1 MKSVGIIGF
10 GRFGKILA
18 NILQKGYSISAYDLK
33 ETHSTSNVNFC
44 SLDKVLDERVIF
56 IAVPIRNFKA
66 LIKDISPKL
75 KNGTTLID
83 VCSVKSFPVNVMLKY
98 VSKGI
103 GIIATHPMF
112 GPDSFT
118 TNTKLKSRF
127 LTQITQ
133 ELAFPLESPKKLF
146 LNDENDKLQEIVL
159 YNKSVLWLEIITKR
173 IKPILKR
180 VI

>member
-18 NILQKGYSISAYDLK
+18 SILQKGYSISAYDIK

-83 VCSVKSFPVNVMLKY
+83 VCSVKSFPVHVMLKY
-98 VSKGI
+98 VSKDI

-118 TNTKLKSRF
+118 TNTKLKMMMSNVRD
-127 LTQITQ
+127 
-133 ELAFPLESPKKLF
+133 PLSL
-146 LNDENDKLQEIVL
+146 IH
-159 YNKSVLWLEIITKR
+159 I
-173 IKPILKR
+173 
-180 VI
+180 